1 MLIIENNG
9 QEITESNFWGSEQ
22 ERAGAFY
29 LSINAGAFRLLL
41 PQQHET
47 ILAEL
52 ETAKEV
58 IITRGPWPD
67 AGQTNA
73 MEILF
78 DDGSDSPFSIHLG
91 ANQVDRWPLPED
103 AGRMFMFSVWVLRNN
118 KPHCASH
125 GDCYYRTAPRLPWLK
140 SRDK

>member
-1 MLIIENNG
+1 MLIIENCG
-9 QEITESNFWGSEQ
+9 QEILETDFWQ
-22 ERAGAFY
+22 TDQAKAGAFY

-41 PQQHET
+41 PQQHES
-47 ILAEL
+47 ILTEL

-78 DDGSDSPFSIHLG
+78 DDESDSPFSIHLG
-91 ANQVDRWPLPED
+91 ASQVDRWPLPED
-103 AGRMFMFSVWVLRNN
+103 AGRTLAFTVWILKDNT
-118 KPHCASH
+118 PYCASR
-125 GDCYYRTAPRLPWLK
+125 GECYYRTAPRLPWLK